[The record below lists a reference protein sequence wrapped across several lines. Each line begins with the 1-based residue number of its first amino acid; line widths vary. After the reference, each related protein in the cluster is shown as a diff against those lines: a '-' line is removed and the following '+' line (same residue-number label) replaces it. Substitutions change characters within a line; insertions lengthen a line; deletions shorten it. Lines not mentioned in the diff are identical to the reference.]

1 MKVIKTLLIGVGAGL
16 ASGLLGIGGAI
27 IMVPGMVYI
36 LGLSQYMANATS
48 LAVVIPIAVVS
59 AAVYQS
65 FGQLDTTLAALFA
78 AGGMAGAY
86 LGAALLPRVQPE
98 HLRRIFSV
106 LTFAL
111 AVRMW
116 FS

>member
-1 MKVIKTLLIGVGAGL
+1 MQALTSGGTGMKLIKT
-16 ASGLLGIGGAI
+16 
-27 IMVPGMVYI
+27 MVYT
-36 LGLSQYMANATS
+36 LGLSQHMANATS
-48 LAVVIPIAVVS
+48 LAVVIPSAFMS

-65 FGQLDTTLAALFA
+65 FGQLDTGLAALFA
-78 AGGMAGAY
+78 IGGMAGAY
-86 LGAALLPRVQPE
+86 LGSALLPKVQPE
-98 HLRRIFSV
+98 HLRRIFGV

>member
-1 MKVIKTLLIGVGAGL
+1 MKLIKTTLIGFGAGI

-27 IMVPGMVYI
+27 IMVPGMVYT
-36 LGLSQYMANATS
+36 LGLSQHMANATS
-48 LAVVIPIAVVS
+48 LAVVIPSAFMS

-65 FGQLDTTLAALFA
+65 FGQLDTGLAALFA
-78 AGGMAGAY
+78 IGGMAGAY
-86 LGAALLPRVQPE
+86 LGSALLPKVQPE
-98 HLRRIFSV
+98 HLRRIFGV